1 MTTKTKTVQTKLLN
15 EKGEE
20 QEQENRAYRQR
31 AWERW
36 VLEEKKRGGRK
47 RNGKQRSLKD
57 DESQVLEAFS
67 KFASCCAAT
76 FILKPSESV
85 CLPLVFYKGSVDGF
99 SLERIEP
106 VK

>member
-36 VLEEKKRGGRK
+36 VLEEKKTGGQEEKRK
-47 RNGKQRSLKD
+47 A
-57 DESQVLEAFS
+57 E
-67 KFASCCAAT
+67 
-76 FILKPSESV
+76 I
-85 CLPLVFYKGSVDGF
+85 
-99 SLERIEP
+99 
-106 VK
+106 VKRR

>member
-1 MTTKTKTVQTKLLN
+1 MKKEKNKNKKTGHTVREHGRDGFWK
-15 EKGEE
+15 
-20 QEQENRAYRQR
+20 R
-31 AWERW
+31 
-36 VLEEKKRGGRK
+36 KKRGGRK

-67 KFASCCAAT
+67 KFASCRAAT